1 MKTGGKSGIGVR
13 GLTLYG
19 ILYLVFL
26 YVPVLFLPLF
36 SFNDSLHI
44 AFPLKTFTVK
54 WYEQMFASPEL
65 LRAFFNSVKV
75 AASVSVIS
83 TVLGLLAARAFTR
96 YRFPGQRPAL
106 GLLVLPLVVP
116 GIILGIALLIMSKWA
131 GFQLSLIT
139 IAAAHVL
146 IATPFATF
154 VMISRLEGFDPNLEE
169 ASRDLGESG
178 WTTFWR
184 VTFPLA
190 LPGIVASLLLTFI
203 ESFDEFILAFF
214 LSGDEATLPLYIW
227 SQLRFPRNLPVVLA
241 LGACIL
247 LVSIVV
253 VAFAEWMRRQGVSPA
268 RDTEDGR

>member
-1 MKTGGKSGIGVR
+1 MSFSRFKWTGDSNLATYAVI
-13 GLTLYG
+13 
-19 ILYLVFL
+19 YLIFL

-36 SFNDSLHI
+36 SFNDGIYI
-44 AFPLKTFTVK
+44 AFPLKGFTLK
-54 WYEQMFASPEL
+54 WYEAMIETESMQAAL
-65 LRAFFNSVKV
+65 WNSIKV
-75 AASVSVIS
+75 ATAVSIIS
-83 TVLGLLAARAFTR
+83 TTLGVLAARAFTR
-96 YRFPGQRPAL
+96 YRFVGQRPAL

-116 GIILGIALLIMSKWA
+116 GIILGIALLIMVNSV
-131 GFQLSLIT
+131 GIELSLVT
-139 IAAAHVL
+139 IGAAHVL

-154 VMISRLEGFDPNLEE
+154 VMISRLEGFDANLEE

-214 LSGDEATLPLYIW
+214 LSGNEATLPLYIW
-227 SQLRFPRNLPVVLA
+227 SQLRFPKKLPVVLA

-247 LVSIVV
+247 VFTVTIVV
-253 VAFAEWMRRQGVSPA
+253 FAEWVRRRGVSPA
-268 RDTEDGR
+268 PKSEK

>member
-1 MKTGGKSGIGVR
+1 MKTRAKSGIGIR
-13 GLTLYG
+13 GLTIYG

-36 SFNDSLHI
+36 SFNDSIHI
-44 AFPLKTFTVK
+44 SFPLKGFTVK
-54 WYEQMFASPEL
+54 WYEHMFANAEL
-65 LRAFFNSVKV
+65 LDAFVNSLKV
-75 AASVSVIS
+75 AGSVSVIS
-83 TVLGLLAARAFTR
+83 TVLGVMAARAFTR
-96 YRFPGQRPAL
+96 YRFRGQRPAL
-106 GLLVLPLVVP
+106 GLLALPLVVP

-214 LSGDEATLPLYIW
+214 LSGDEATMPLYIW

-247 LVSIVV
+247 AASIIL
-253 VAFAEWMRRQGVSPA
+253 VAFAEWVRRQGVSP
-268 RDTEDGR
+268 TPKSENQ

>member
-1 MKTGGKSGIGVR
+1 MKTRAKSGTGFR
-13 GLTLYG
+13 GLTAYS

-44 AFPLKTFTVK
+44 AFPLKGFTVK
-54 WYEQMFASPEL
+54 WYEQMFANGEL
-65 LRAFFNSVKV
+65 LNAFFNSVKV
-75 AASVSVIS
+75 AGSVSIIS
-83 TVLGLLAARAFTR
+83 TVLGVMAARAFTR

-106 GLLVLPLVVP
+106 GLLALPLVVP
-116 GIILGIALLIMSKWA
+116 GIILGIALLIMATWT
-131 GFQLSLIT
+131 GVPLSLFAIG
-139 IAAAHVL
+139 AAHVL

-214 LSGDEATLPLYIW
+214 LSGNEATLPLYIW

-247 LVSIVV
+247 LSSFVI
-253 VAFAEWMRRQGVSPA
+253 VAFAEWVRRQGVSPA
-268 RDTEDGR
+268 PKSENQ

>member
-1 MKTGGKSGIGVR
+1 MKRFPKLKAPE
-13 GLTLYG
+13 GLAGYS

-36 SFNDSLHI
+36 SLNDSI
-44 AFPLKTFTVK
+44 YITFPLSGFTTR
-54 WYEQMFASPEL
+54 WYAQMIETENL
-65 LRAFFNSVKV
+65 LIALGNSVKV

-83 TVLGLLAARAFTR
+83 TILGTLGARAFTR
-96 YRFPGQRPAL
+96 YRFPGRRPML

-116 GIILGIALLIMSKWA
+116 GIILGIALLIMMSWA
-131 GFQLSLIT
+131 GIPLSLFT
-139 IAAAHVL
+139 IGAAHVL

-154 VMISRLEGFDPNLEE
+154 VMISRLDGFDANLEE

-190 LPGIVASLLLTFI
+190 VPGIVASLLLTFT

-214 LSGDEATLPLYIW
+214 LAGNDATLPLYIW

-247 LVSIVV
+247 LASFIVIT
-253 VAFAEWMRRQGVSPA
+253 FAEWVRRQGVKPEKKK
-268 RDTEDGR
+268 T

>member
-1 MKTGGKSGIGVR
+1 MIR
-13 GLTLYG
+13 RMRLRMPDGLLGYS
-19 ILYLVFL
+19 ILYLTFL

-36 SFNDSLHI
+36 SFNDSI
-44 AFPLKTFTVK
+44 YISFPLSGFTTQ
-54 WYEQMFASPEL
+54 WYERMVETENL
-65 LRAFFNSVKV
+65 LIALGNSVKV
-75 AASVSVIS
+75 AASVAVIS
-83 TVLGLLAARAFTR
+83 TILGTLAARAFTR
-96 YRFPGQRPAL
+96 YRFVGRRPAL

-116 GIILGIALLIMSKWA
+116 GIILGIALLIMMNMI
-131 GFQLSLIT
+131 GIPLSLFT
-139 IAAAHVL
+139 IGAAHVL

-154 VMISRLEGFDPNLEE
+154 VMISRLEGFDANLEE

-190 LPGIVASLLLTFI
+190 FPGIVASLLLTFT

-214 LSGDEATLPLYIW
+214 LAGNEATLPLYIW

-247 LVSIVV
+247 MISFVV
-253 VAFAEWMRRQGVSPA
+253 ITFAEWMRRQGVKP
-268 RDTEDGR
+268 RTKDT

>member
-1 MKTGGKSGIGVR
+1 MNLLAR
-13 GLTLYG
+13 LRLPDGLLGYS

-36 SFNDSLHI
+36 SFNDSI
-44 AFPLKTFTVK
+44 YISFPLSGFTTR
-54 WYEQMFASPEL
+54 WYEKMIETGVL
-65 LRAFFNSVKV
+65 LTALGNSVKV
-75 AASVSVIS
+75 AVFVSIIS
-83 TVLGLLAARAFTR
+83 TVLGTLAARAFTR
-96 YRFPGQRPAL
+96 YRFVGRKPML

-116 GIILGIALLIMSKWA
+116 GIILGIALLIMMNWA
-131 GFQLSLIT
+131 GIELSLFT
-139 IAAAHVL
+139 IGAAHVL

-154 VMISRLEGFDPNLEE
+154 VMISRLEGFDANLEE

-190 LPGIVASLLLTFI
+190 YPGIVASLLLTFT

-214 LSGDEATLPLYIW
+214 LAGNEATLPLYIW
-227 SQLRFPRNLPVVLA
+227 SQLRFPKTLPVVLA

-247 LVSIVV
+247 LFSFIVIT
-253 VAFAEWMRRQGVSPA
+253 FAEWVRRRGVKPVKPDS
-268 RDTEDGR
+268 